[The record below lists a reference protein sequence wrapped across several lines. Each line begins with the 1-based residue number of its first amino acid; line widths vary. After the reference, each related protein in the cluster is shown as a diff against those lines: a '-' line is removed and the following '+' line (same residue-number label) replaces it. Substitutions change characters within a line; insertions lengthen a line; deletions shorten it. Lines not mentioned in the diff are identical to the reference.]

1 MSTWVEPPPPR
12 RQGLGCCARGCLIL
26 LVFGIVL
33 AIACFAGIYWGFQQ
47 HSAIVHGIYW
57 LAKTHSIAEAPV
69 PVPEFNAS
77 ENQIQSVQ
85 ERWEDFEQ
93 KTRAGQPAE
102 IELTADDINI
112 LIVTNRDIRGKAFV
126 SIDGS
131 KLHLQTSIP
140 LGELLGRRGYYFN
153 DDITV
158 EFKDAESLENPQLS
172 RLIVND
178 KEVPG
183 DLLNWKYRSRRLRD
197 YVADYRND
205 HNVGSIGVRDGKV
218 ILRSHTE

>member
-12 RQGLGCCARGCLIL
+12 RQGLGCFARGCLIL
-26 LVFGIVL
+26 LVFGTVL
-33 AIACFAGIYWGFQQ
+33 AIACFAGMYWGFQRN
-47 HSAIVHGIYW
+47 SAIVKGIYW
-57 LAKTHSIAEAPV
+57 LAKTHSIAEAGV

-112 LIVTNRDIRGKAFV
+112 LIVTNRDIRGKVFA

-131 KLHLQTSIP
+131 QLRLQTSIP
-140 LGELLGRRGYYFN
+140 FGELLGLRGYYFN

-172 RLIVND
+172 RLVVNE
-178 KEVPG
+178 KQVPS
-183 DLLNWKYRSRRLRD
+183 DLLSWKYRSRRLRE

-205 HNVGSIGVRDGKV
+205 HNVGSIAVRDGKV
-218 ILRSHTE
+218 ILRSRTE

>member
-1 MSTWVEPPPPR
+1 
-12 RQGLGCCARGCLIL
+12 
-26 LVFGIVL
+26 
-33 AIACFAGIYWGFQQ
+33 
-47 HSAIVHGIYW
+47 
-57 LAKTHSIAEAPV
+57 
-69 PVPEFNAS
+69 
-77 ENQIQSVQ
+77 
-85 ERWEDFEQ
+85 
-93 KTRAGQPAE
+93 
-102 IELTADDINI
+102 
-112 LIVTNRDIRGKAFV
+112 LIVTNRDIRGKVFV

-131 KLHLQTSIP
+131 QLHLQTSIP
-140 LGELLGRRGYYFN
+140 FGELLRRRGYYFN

-205 HNVGSIGVRDGKV
+205 HNVGSIAVRDGKV
-218 ILRSHTE
+218 ILRSRTE